1 MSHFNGT
8 EHNRPV
14 HFSSRESHTAG
25 REESCPVHST
35 LLLPSFA
42 TACHRFIFNRAP
54 HTMTPGAAH
63 FAALLSCLLLSYHS
77 SSSSSSSSSFSSKI
91 GSKKVG
97 VRLNKMQACMKAL
110 NVFHPFVGGWGCE
123 RLIRQKASSSRT
135 RDRGQWTGRWN
146 SIWRN
151 HIAAFCRVCSGL
163 SSSIIVPACIV

>member
-77 SSSSSSSSSFSSKI
+77 SSPSSSFSSSFFAPPTLFFSFLSFLVSFDFYPTFSFFSFWLLLER
-91 GSKKVG
+91 GLFVD
-97 VRLNKMQACMKAL
+97 
-110 NVFHPFVGGWGCE
+110 PFNF
-123 RLIRQKASSSRT
+123 RPIRKRWSFLWIRSMTLFGLVQISVVCTITGFSRIFWSSS
-135 RDRGQWTGRWN
+135 
-146 SIWRN
+146 
-151 HIAAFCRVCSGL
+151 FE
-163 SSSIIVPACIV
+163 

>member
-1 MSHFNGT
+1 M
-8 EHNRPV
+8 

-77 SSSSSSSSSFSSKI
+77 SSSSSSSSSFSSSFFAPPTLFFSFLSFLVSFDFYPTFSFFSFWPLLER
-91 GSKKVG
+91 GLFVD
-97 VRLNKMQACMKAL
+97 
-110 NVFHPFVGGWGCE
+110 PFNF
-123 RLIRQKASSSRT
+123 RPIRKRWSFLWIRSMTLFGLVQISVVCTITGFSRIFWSSS
-135 RDRGQWTGRWN
+135 
-146 SIWRN
+146 
-151 HIAAFCRVCSGL
+151 FE
-163 SSSIIVPACIV
+163 